1 MFLLNAGRVLSREHL
16 LEQAWGYDFVGNTRA
31 VDSAIKRLRTKIR
44 AHNLDANLIETVRG
58 IGYRLQ
64 K

>member
-1 MFLLNAGRVLSREHL
+1 LLLNAGRVLTRENL

-31 VDSAIKRLRTKIR
+31 VDSAIKRLRAKLR
-44 AHNLDANLIETVRG
+44 GVSSEVEWIEAVRG
-58 IGYRLQ
+58 IGYRFI